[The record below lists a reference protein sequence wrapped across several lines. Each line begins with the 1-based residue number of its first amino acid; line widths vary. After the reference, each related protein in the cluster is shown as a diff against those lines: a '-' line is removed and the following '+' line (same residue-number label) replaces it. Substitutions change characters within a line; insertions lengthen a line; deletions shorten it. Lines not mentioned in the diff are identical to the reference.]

1 MKKIFTLLLVAL
13 MAVGVY
19 ANDYKHS
26 IGLYGG
32 LGIGVQY
39 KTLLTD
45 HFTIIAETGVN
56 LNLDDGTGVG
66 IMGLPVADAVF
77 AYQTKSL
84 AQGKGIKFDIYA
96 GGHVKMGYDIRNAG
110 VFGFGAAAG
119 FEANMTNAPIAFS
132 FDFRPGF
139 GMLFDD
145 GSGVGTYPMFDYSF
159 NLGVRYTFPK

>member
-13 MAVGVY
+13 MAVGAY

-45 HFTIIAETGVN
+45 HFTIIAETGLG
-56 LNLDDGTGVG
+56 LNPDGGTGG
-66 IMGLPVADAVF
+66 GYMAAPLADAVF
-77 AYQTKSL
+77 AFQTKSL

-96 GGHVKMGYDIRNAG
+96 GGQVKMGYVIGGLG

-119 FEANMTNAPIAFS
+119 IEANMTNAPIAFS
-132 FDFRPGF
+132 FDFRPGYAF
-139 GMLFDD
+139 LFN
-145 GSGVGTYPMFDYSF
+145 GGGAGGHMFDYSF